1 MPDFTNLLT
10 FSHTHC
16 VAICA
21 FLVPLNL
28 IATLQTIVLTVL
40 QYPSRW
46 RWQSMGLASLC
57 AVVMVL
63 HVVTWFVIGVVA
75 VQTFVLF
82 SLGGV
87 CLAVNLWAVL
97 HPESLR
103 GLVVKVG
110 RSLKPRSASSLST

>member
-28 IATLQTIVLTVL
+28 MATLQTIGLTVL
-40 QYPSRW
+40 QCPARW
-46 RWQSMGLASLC
+46 RWQSVGLASLC
-57 AVVMVL
+57 AVVMAL
-63 HVVTWFVIGVVA
+63 HVITWFVVGVVA

-110 RSLKPRSASSLST
+110 RSLKPRSASSLSA